1 VNVSGA
7 EHVPIT
13 ERLVKGVVAMA
24 GGGSLQGRVALV
36 TGAARGQG
44 RAHAVRL
51 AEEGADVIAI
61 DLCRPVSETITY
73 PSAGPEQ
80 LVETARAVKDTGR
93 DVLTRDVDI
102 RDLAA
107 LQQVVA
113 DGVAQLGRLDILVAN
128 AGVLSW
134 NRLWEMSEEQWDTV
148 IDVNLSGT
156 WRTIRAA
163 VPAMIEAGNGGS
175 IIIVSSATGIK
186 ATPGNGHYSASKHG
200 LVGLTNALALEVG
213 EYGIRVNSIHP
224 YAVETPMTAPEGMSD
239 ILSRYPSYRHSLSP
253 MPLQPRHITDPLRL
267 ALMAPQEVSDVVAW
281 LAGSGA
287 AALSGSQIAVDRG
300 QLKY

>member
-1 VNVSGA
+1 
-7 EHVPIT
+7 
-13 ERLVKGVVAMA
+13 MA

-61 DLCRPVSETITY
+61 DLCGPVSETITY

-93 DVLTRDVDI
+93 DVLTREVDI

-163 VPAMIEAGNGGS
+163 VPA
-175 IIIVSSATGIK
+175 
-186 ATPGNGHYSASKHG
+186 TP
-200 LVGLTNALALEVG
+200 
-213 EYGIRVNSIHP
+213 HP
-224 YAVETPMTAPEGMSD
+224 N
-239 ILSRYPSYRHSLSP
+239 
-253 MPLQPRHITDPLRL
+253 TD
-267 ALMAPQEVSDVVAW
+267 W
-281 LAGSGA
+281 SG
-287 AALSGSQIAVDRG
+287 
-300 QLKY
+300 

>member
-1 VNVSGA
+1 
-7 EHVPIT
+7 
-13 ERLVKGVVAMA
+13 MA

-93 DVLTRDVDI
+93 DVLTREVDI

-287 AALSGSQIAVDRG
+287 ATLSGSQIAVDRG